1 MRSIVRL
8 LVLACLAAA
17 VLVPAASG
25 ADRMWVGFQDDPM
38 FRWDDTRL
46 EALDRARSNNASIL
60 RTIVDWSKVAPERP
74 AQATDPFDPAY
85 QFGDVDEFV
94 RRVAQR
100 AHVEPEE
107 ARTGAVA
114 VLVTV
119 REAVTS
125 GELHDVLSQLP
136 QEYRELVGPWA

>member
-8 LVLACLAAA
+8 LVLACLATA
-17 VLVPAASG
+17 VLVPAASA

-74 AQATDPFDPAY
+74 
-85 QFGDVDEFV
+85 
-94 RRVAQR
+94 
-100 AHVEPEE
+100 
-107 ARTGAVA
+107 
-114 VLVTV
+114 
-119 REAVTS
+119 S
-125 GELHDVLSQLP
+125 
-136 QEYRELVGPWA
+136 

>member
-8 LVLACLAAA
+8 LVLACLATA
-17 VLVPAASG
+17 VLVPAASA

-74 AQATDPFDPAY
+74 AQASDPFDPAY

-94 RRVAQR
+94 RNAQQR
-100 AHVEPEE
+100 GVE
-107 ARTGAVA
+107 
-114 VLVTV
+114 
-119 REAVTS
+119 
-125 GELHDVLSQLP
+125 VLSRL
-136 QEYRELVGPWA
+136 